1 MEKTAAQSEV
11 RTRVERDSQGEVA
24 VPEVRLWGAQT
35 ERSRRQFR
43 ISGER
48 MPMAL
53 VRALVQVKKAVA
65 LVNVDLGLLDAAKGR
80 AIVAAA
86 DEVLAGKWDDE
97 FPLVVWQ
104 TGSGTQTNMNVNEVI
119 SNRAIELAGG
129 TRGSKKPIHPND
141 HVNMSQSSN
150 DTFPTAMHI
159 AAAEEV
165 VHQLVPS
172 VERLRDALAAKADE
186 FGHIV
191 KTGRTSITVEVEVY
205 AQRMRHSN
213 EIVKVTEATLTY
225 VATDE
230 SRQPRVLP
238 TA

>member
-24 VPEVRLWGAQT
+24 VPEDRLWGAQT

-104 TGSGTQTNMNVNEVI
+104 TGSGTQTNMNVNEVLA
-119 SNRAIELAGG
+119 NRASELMGG
-129 TRGSKKPIHPND
+129 GRGDARLVHPND
-141 HVNMSQSSN
+141 DVNRGQSTN
-150 DTFPTAMHI
+150 DSFPTAIHVAVTDAFQRDVI
-159 AAAEEV
+159 
-165 VHQLVPS
+165 PS
-172 VERLRDALAAKADE
+172 VARLRDTLRQKAE
-186 FGHIV
+186 AFAGAGVVSVESIRLV
-191 KTGRTSITVEVEVY
+191 KDADG
-205 AQRMRHSN
+205 SN
-213 EIVKVTEATLTY
+213 VIEIN
-225 VATDE
+225 
-230 SRQPRVLP
+230 
-238 TA
+238 